1 MYVTT
6 GIGLECEDYDKE
18 LKAHDIGC
26 AGKLRLSGGFRR
38 HVCQVTF
45 KKGAMWILAAGGV
58 SWVQWWPKLN
68 YIYSV
73 D

>member
-1 MYVTT
+1 MVYIRRL
-6 GIGLECEDYDKE
+6 GDNLDKQ

-26 AGKLRLSGGFRR
+26 AGKLRLSRGFRR

-58 SWVQWWPKLN
+58 SLGSMVAK
-68 YIYSV
+68 IESIGIV